1 MQNMTE
7 PAWLG
12 KLPKTP
18 WGGGCSKIRGGSPFK
33 KTKQIALY
41 YHPKNEFLNK
51 FLSKGSCQNIPWKIW
66 KINSIICP
74 KIMST
79 QDENL

>member
-1 MQNMTE
+1 MQDMTE

-12 KLPKTP
+12 KMPKTP
-18 WGGGCSKIRGGSPFK
+18 WGGVAQKFVGVVHFNQ
-33 KTKQIALY
+33 KQIALY

-79 QDENL
+79 QDENF